1 MISTNEKRFKLTA
14 RIQKGKVI
22 YMNNRNETKKRLGAL
37 DIFIILALAACII
50 SVGIRYFTSNTASAD
65 SSAALENYILSFDVY
80 NIRNSSGQNFME
92 PGTNFYLDEN
102 DEYFGT
108 LREQVTIRDAQRFY
122 TTHNGDVILVS
133 NTGTGDSYRIDVE
146 GKMTCRGT
154 MNENGSFLLN
164 GNHYVALDKEIKI
177 YSKYLVVTVK
187 ITGITAE

>member
-1 MISTNEKRFKLTA
+1 
-14 RIQKGKVI
+14 
-22 YMNNRNETKKRLGAL
+22 MNNRNETKIRLGAL
-37 DIFIILALAACII
+37 DIFIILAAVACMIGA
-50 SVGIRYFTSNTASAD
+50 GIRYFTTNNAAAD
-65 SSAALENYILSFDVY
+65 SSAVLGNYILSFDVY

-92 PGTNFYLDEN
+92 PGTNFYLNEN
-102 DEYFGT
+102 DELFGT
-108 LREQVTIRDAQRFY
+108 LREQVTIRDSERFY
-122 TTHNGDVILVS
+122 TTHDGEVILVS

-187 ITGITAE
+187 VTGITAE